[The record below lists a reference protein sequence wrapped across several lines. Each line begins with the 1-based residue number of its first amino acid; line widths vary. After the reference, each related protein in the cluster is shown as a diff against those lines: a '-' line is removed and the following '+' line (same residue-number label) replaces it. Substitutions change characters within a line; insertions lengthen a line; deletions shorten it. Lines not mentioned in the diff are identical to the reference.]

1 MALISAQLSD
11 YRHSPRKVR
20 IVVNALRGKKVAD
33 AILNLGFVGK
43 RAAAPLQKLLLS
55 AVANAKARDIE
66 TDSLVIKEF
75 RVDGGKILYRRMP
88 ASRGRA
94 SILRKR
100 TSHVKVVLGEPV
112 LDTKAKKVKKT
123 KKEPLATSN

>member
-1 MALISAQLSD
+1 MAIVSAQLND
-11 YRHSPRKVR
+11 YRQSPRKVR
-20 IVVNALRGKKVAD
+20 VVVNALRGKKVND

-55 AVANAKARDIE
+55 AVANAQARNIE

-75 RVDGGKILYRRMP
+75 RVDEGKILYRRMP

-100 TSHVKVVLGEPV
+100 TSHVRVTLSEP
-112 LDTKAKKVKKT
+112 LTEKKT
-123 KKEPLATSN
+123 KKSKPKSLEAKS